1 MGSKLRWM
9 KTNTGM
15 LKMRMICCKA
25 KGQGRLKDAGLLGG
39 GNGGPTEVA
48 GSNPGM
54 GMCPLNPILSLGGGW
69 GFST

>member
-1 MGSKLRWM
+1 
-9 KTNTGM
+9 
-15 LKMRMICCKA
+15 MRMICCKA